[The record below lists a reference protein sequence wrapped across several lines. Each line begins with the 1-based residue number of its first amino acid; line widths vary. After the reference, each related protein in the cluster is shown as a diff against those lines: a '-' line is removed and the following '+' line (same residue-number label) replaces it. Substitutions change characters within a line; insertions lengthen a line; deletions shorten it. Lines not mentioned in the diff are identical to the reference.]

1 MQFWFMGFLNPNIIT
16 IITEKLTFSMI
27 SATGLQSV
35 LVKELVARAN
45 VGLLF
50 LMQQSLL
57 KIFPENN
64 RNNKKNI
71 FEKTVK
77 VK

>member
-1 MQFWFMGFLNPNIIT
+1 
-16 IITEKLTFSMI
+16 MI

-64 RNNKKNI
+64 RHNEKKYR
-71 FEKTVK
+71 
-77 VK
+77 

>member
-1 MQFWFMGFLNPNIIT
+1 MGFLNPNIIT

>member
-1 MQFWFMGFLNPNIIT
+1 MGFLNPNIII

-64 RNNKKNI
+64 RHNKKI
-71 FEKTVK
+71 SLKK
-77 VK
+77 QLR

>member
-1 MQFWFMGFLNPNIIT
+1 MGFLNPNIIT
-16 IITEKLTFSMI
+16 IITETLTFSMI

-64 RNNKKNI
+64 RHNKKNI

>member
-1 MQFWFMGFLNPNIIT
+1 MGFLNPNIIT

-64 RNNKKNI
+64 RHNKK
-71 FEKTVK
+71 KYL
-77 VK
+77 

>member
-1 MQFWFMGFLNPNIIT
+1 MGFLNPNIII

-64 RNNKKNI
+64 RHNKK
-71 FEKTVK
+71 KYL
-77 VK
+77 

>member
-1 MQFWFMGFLNPNIIT
+1 MGFINPNII
-16 IITEKLTFSMI
+16 INITEKLTFSMI
-27 SATGLQSV
+27 SATGLHIV
-35 LVKELVARAN
+35 LMRELVARAN
-45 VGLLF
+45 VGFRF

-64 RNNKKNI
+64 RDNKKKTI
-71 FEKTVK
+71 LEKTVK

>member
-64 RNNKKNI
+64 RHNKKKYLWKNS
-71 FEKTVK
+71 
-77 VK
+77 

>member
-1 MQFWFMGFLNPNIIT
+1 MGFLNPNIIT

-27 SATGLQSV
+27 SATG

-64 RNNKKNI
+64 RHNKKNI